1 MNMAFADRVQVA
13 RRFTRAVRVDTDLND
28 LGALDGYICSQ
39 SAIETLLLMARHR
52 DATGHGAFTWTGPY
66 GSGKSS
72 LAVLLGALLTASH
85 AKAMGILSA
94 IPATERAELVATFRP
109 ARKAWLVVPVVG
121 RRGAVDA
128 AISEAL
134 AATLRGKPDLAAKP
148 RETLVSWVGRI
159 VASNAFAGVL
169 LLVDEM
175 GKFLEDA
182 ARTGGDVHA
191 FQDLAELSARSDGRL
206 MVVGILHQAFDE
218 YAHRLARDARDE
230 WIKVQGRYVDLPI
243 NLASEEQLELIGRA
257 IESSHKPE
265 EPSTLDLAVAA
276 SLRAHRPA
284 EERSLAVRL
293 SKCWPLHPVVAALL
307 GPISRRRFG
316 QNQRSLFGFLNSVE
330 PFGFQSFLVDTEY
343 GDTCFPVERL
353 WDYLHANLEPA
364 ILASPDGHR
373 WSTALEALSRAE
385 ARGATEQHLAL
396 LKAIALIDLFKDRS
410 GLQATPDLLEAIT
423 KPLGRAKTSGLLAD
437 LVDWSVIIFRKHV
450 GSYAIYAGSDF
461 DIEAAVD
468 KARQLGVGV
477 DYRRL
482 ASYATLQPVLA
493 KRHYEAT
500 GALRW
505 FEVEL
510 TPLQEIE
517 DRIRGYR
524 PAPGAAGL
532 FLLVISGNA
541 ESATE
546 AKRALKKAA
555 EHIGER
561 LIVLGWARD
570 SYMIRE
576 MASDLAALEHVRA
589 TQPELEGDAIAR
601 REVDARLARL
611 AADLEDRLG
620 DALNGV
626 QWQLP
631 DSAGHLLAHR
641 VTGPA
646 GLSVLASRLAD
657 WRYPSAPMLPNELV
671 NRTRPSSNAAAAM
684 RALLRAM
691 VERPNEPR
699 LGIQAYPPEAGL
711 YISLLRSTGL
721 HNETDGGG
729 CEFRGPTAEDRHR
742 LTPLW
747 KATDALL
754 ESTDEGMALAE
765 IYEIWRRPP
774 FGIRDGLL
782 PILAVT
788 YLMTRAGQCAVY
800 LDGAFKPAPDSFFV
814 DRLLQEPGS
823 IRLRAVTMTDIDRA
837 FIAGLASNL
846 SREEAIEP
854 TPLAVA
860 RALVKHVRDLPT
872 WTLRT
877 GRLSDIATRLRD
889 RLKVADD
896 PNRLLIDEL
905 PKAIGLEGTEYTG
918 SDIAVRILGALAE
931 LQDAYPAMLAELEQR
946 LLKELRVRGVGEA
959 SFEMLRRRA
968 ATVRSLTGNFRLD
981 ALATRLSNYSGSIEE
996 LEGLASLAANKPA
1009 KDWVDRDV
1017 DAARIE
1023 LAALAQQF
1031 LRAEGFARLKDR
1043 PDGRVAMAVYISD
1056 PTHPEPTACEVEV
1069 SVADQQ
1075 IADGLADR
1083 IAALIEQ
1090 EALSQEIAIAALANL
1105 GLRFVSPDGPTSR
1118 ERAHA

>member
-1 MNMAFADRVQVA
+1 MSMAFVDRVQVA
-13 RRFTRAVRVDTDLND
+13 RRFTRAVRVDADLHD
-28 LGALDGYICSQ
+28 VGALDGYICSQ

-52 DATGHGAFTWTGPY
+52 GATGHGAFTWTGPY

-72 LAVLLGALLTASH
+72 LAVLFGALLGASH
-85 AKAMGILSA
+85 TKAMEILLA
-94 IPATERAELVATFRP
+94 IPEMERAELAAAFRQ
-109 ARKAWLVVPVVG
+109 ARKGWLVIPVVG
-121 RRGAVDA
+121 RRGAVEA
-128 AISEAL
+128 CIGEAI
-134 AATLRGKPDLAAKP
+134 ATAVGGKPNLAAKP
-148 RETLVSWVGRI
+148 REALASWISRI
-159 VASNAFAGVL
+159 VASNTFAGVL
-169 LLVDEM
+169 LLIDEM

-191 FQDLAELSARSDGRL
+191 FQDLAELSARSDGKL

-243 NLASEEQLELIGRA
+243 NLANDEQLELIGRA
-257 IESSHKPE
+257 IESDDKPN
-265 EPSTLDLAVAA
+265 EPSAIDLAVAT
-276 SLRAHRPA
+276 SLRAHRPT
-284 EERSLAVRL
+284 EERLLAVRL
-293 SKCWPLHPVVAALL
+293 SECWPLHPVVAALL

-330 PFGFQSFLVDTEY
+330 PFGFQSFLADTKY
-343 GDTCFPVERL
+343 GDVRFPVERL

-385 ARGATEQHLAL
+385 TRGATEQHLIL

-410 GLQATPDLLEAIT
+410 GLQASANLLEAIAA
-423 KPLGRAKTSGLLAD
+423 PLGRSKVSSLLND

-450 GSYAIYAGSDF
+450 GSFSIYAGSDF
-461 DIEAAVD
+461 DIEAAVE
-468 KARQLGVGV
+468 KARQVGVGV

-482 ASYATLQPVLA
+482 ARYATLQPVLA

-505 FEVEL
+505 FEIEL
-510 TPLQEIE
+510 TPLQEVE
-517 DRIRGYR
+517 DRVRSYR

-541 ESATE
+541 ESAAE
-546 AKRALKKAA
+546 AKRALKKAT

-611 AADLEDRLG
+611 AADLEDRLS
-620 DALNGV
+620 DAVNGV

-631 DSAGHLLAHR
+631 NSAEHLFAHR

-699 LGIQAYPPEAGL
+699 LGIQSYPPEAGL
-711 YISLLRSTGL
+711 YIGLLRSTGL
-721 HNETDGGG
+721 HHESNPDTW
-729 CEFRGPTAEDRHR
+729 EFSAPAPEDRHR
-742 LTPLW
+742 LAPLW
-747 KATDALL
+747 TATDALL
-754 ESTDEGMALAE
+754 ASRDEGTALAE
-765 IYEIWRRPP
+765 IYDIWRKPP
-774 FGIRDGLL
+774 FGVRDGLL

-823 IRLRAVTMTDIDRA
+823 IRLRAVSMTDIDRA
-837 FIAGLASNL
+837 FIAALASDL
-846 SREEAIEP
+846 SPEEAIEP

-860 RALVKHVRDLPT
+860 RALVKQARDLPT

-877 GRLSDIATRLRD
+877 GRLSETATRLRD

-905 PKAIGLEGTEYTG
+905 PIAIGLEGADHSG
-918 SDIAVRILGALAE
+918 ADIAARILDALTE
-931 LQDAYPAMLAELEQR
+931 LRDAYPAMLAELEQR
-946 LLKELRVRGVGEA
+946 LLKELRVRGDGEA
-959 SFEMLRRRA
+959 SLEVLRRRA

-981 ALATRLSNYSGSIEE
+981 ALATRLSSFGGSLEE

-1056 PTHPEPTACEVEV
+1056 PNYPEPTACEVEI
-1069 SVADQQ
+1069 SIGDQR

-1090 EALSQEIAIAALANL
+1090 EALSPEIAIAALANL
-1105 GLRFVSPDGPTSR
+1105 GLRLVATDGPTAR
-1118 ERAHA
+1118 ERTLA

>member
-1 MNMAFADRVQVA
+1 MSIAFADRVQVA
-13 RRFTRAVRVDTDLND
+13 RRFTRAVRVDADLQD
-28 LGALDGYICSQ
+28 VGALDGYICSQ

-72 LAVLLGALLTASH
+72 LAVLFGALLGASH
-85 AKAMGILSA
+85 TKAMEILSA
-94 IPATERAELVATFRP
+94 IPETERAELAAAFRT
-109 ARKAWLVVPVVG
+109 ARKGWLVIPVVG

-128 AISEAL
+128 CIGEAI
-134 AATLRGKPDLAAKP
+134 ATAVGGKPHLAAKP
-148 RETLVSWVGRI
+148 REALASWISRI
-159 VASNAFAGVL
+159 VASNTFAGVL
-169 LLVDEM
+169 LLIDEM

-191 FQDLAELSARSDGRL
+191 FQDLAELSARSDGKL
-206 MVVGILHQAFDE
+206 MAIGILHQAFDE

-243 NLASEEQLELIGRA
+243 NLANDEQLELIGRA
-257 IESSHKPE
+257 IESDDKPN
-265 EPSTLDLAVAA
+265 EPSAIDLAVATT
-276 SLRAHRPA
+276 LRAHRPT
-284 EERSLAVRL
+284 EERPLAVRL

-316 QNQRSLFGFLNSVE
+316 QNQRSLFGFLNSME
-330 PFGFQSFLVDTEY
+330 PFGFQSFLVETKYSDVR
-343 GDTCFPVERL
+343 FPVERL

-385 ARGATEQHLAL
+385 TRGATEQHLTL
-396 LKAIALIDLFKDRS
+396 LKAVALIDLFKDRS
-410 GLQATPDLLEAIT
+410 GLQASANLLEAIAA
-423 KPLGRAKTSGLLAD
+423 PLGRSKVSSLLSD

-450 GSYAIYAGSDF
+450 GNFSIYAGSDF

-468 KARQLGVGV
+468 KARQVGVGV

-482 ASYATLQPVLA
+482 ARHATLQPVLA

-505 FEVEL
+505 FEIEL
-510 TPLQEIE
+510 TTLQEVE
-517 DRIRGYR
+517 DRVRSYR

-541 ESATE
+541 ESAAE
-546 AKRALKKAA
+546 AKRALKKAT
-555 EHIGER
+555 EHIGEH

-611 AADLEDRLG
+611 TADLEDRLG
-620 DALNGV
+620 NAVNGV

-631 DSAGHLLAHR
+631 NSAEHLFAHR

-691 VERPNEPR
+691 VERPTDPR
-699 LGIQAYPPEAGL
+699 LGIQSYPPEAGL
-711 YISLLRSTGL
+711 YIGLLRSTGL
-721 HNETDGGG
+721 HHESNPDVW
-729 CEFRGPTAEDRHR
+729 EFSGPTREDRHR
-742 LTPLW
+742 LAPLW
-747 KATDALL
+747 TATDALL
-754 ESTDEGMALAE
+754 ASSDEGTVLAE
-765 IYEIWRRPP
+765 IYEIWRKPP
-774 FGIRDGLL
+774 FGVRDGLL

-823 IRLRAVTMTDIDRA
+823 IRLRAVSMTDIDRA
-837 FIAGLASNL
+837 FIAALASDL
-846 SREEAIEP
+846 SHDEAIEP

-860 RALVKHVRDLPT
+860 RALVKHARDLPM

-877 GRLSDIATRLRD
+877 GRLSETATRLRD

-905 PKAIGLEGTEYTG
+905 PIAIGLEGADHSG
-918 SDIAVRILGALAE
+918 ADIAARILDALTE
-931 LQDAYPAMLAELEQR
+931 LRDAYPAMLAELEQR
-946 LLKELRVRGVGEA
+946 LLKELRVRGDGEA
-959 SFEMLRRRA
+959 SLEMLRRRA

-981 ALATRLSNYSGSIEE
+981 ALATRLSSFSGSLEE

-1017 DAARIE
+1017 DAARVE

-1043 PDGRVAMAVYISD
+1043 PDGRIAMAVYISD
-1056 PTHPEPTACEVEV
+1056 PNYPEPTACEVEI
-1069 SVADQQ
+1069 SIGDQR

-1090 EALSQEIAIAALANL
+1090 EALSPEIAIAALANL
-1105 GLRFVSPDGPTSR
+1105 GLRLVATDGPTAR
-1118 ERAHA
+1118 ERALA